1 MIQHTDGVLRLLS
14 TYTSACKANPHSVHP
29 HFDWPRI
36 DPVAHNK
43 YSLFIPVIF
52 VLTHLFALAS
62 PMSLQAPV
70 TVAQRLFTFR
80 VITRPLQ
87 YRSHSAGMLPHP
99 VYINTTRP
107 RHPGKKE
114 NQKGCQRQNVG
125 SVRSEAS
132 VGVPQEMDFSSICR
146 VHSRL
151 YDESSVSLPFQ
162 PNMHCLGLCQRSVF
176 PRQLVSVL
184 CAESVPASHV
194 RRE

>member
-1 MIQHTDGVLRLLS
+1 MLPLIQHTDGVLRLLS

-132 VGVPQEMDFSSICR
+132 VGVPQEMYFGSVCR
-146 VHSRL
+146 MSRASP
-151 YDESSVSLPFQ
+151 YR
-162 PNMHCLGLCQRSVF
+162 NRVF
-176 PRQLVSVL
+176 PYL
-184 CAESVPASHV
+184 PAQYAPPWPLLNE
-194 RRE
+194 RLP